1 MLENK
6 WKQVEGFSNMG
17 DDDESIFAKKVDDVT
32 SIAFS
37 AYGGLKVIEVT
48 GIDDF
53 GKFENTSADFSVVI
67 SECGDDW
74 EIAVPV
80 IIDGTPVIL
89 ATDDNSTA
97 TVIPM
102 EENEVIS
109 VATPDIVSAEEY
121 DADECDDL
129 EEDLLRLFHLV

>member
-17 DDDESIFAKKVDDVT
+17 DDDESIFAKKVADVT

-37 AYGGLKVIEVT
+37 AYGGLKIIEVT
-48 GIDDF
+48 GIEDF

>member
-1 MLENK
+1 MLDNK

-17 DDDESIFAKKVDDVT
+17 DDDENIFAKQVDGVT
-32 SIAFS
+32 SIAFA
-37 AYGGLKVIEVT
+37 AYGGLKIIEVT
-48 GIDDF
+48 NIDDF
-53 GKFENTSADFSVVI
+53 GKFENTGVDFSVVI

-80 IIDGTPVIL
+80 IIGGIPVII
-89 ATDDNSTA
+89 ASDDNSTV

-102 EENEVIS
+102 EENEVIT
-109 VATPDIVSAEEY
+109 VLTPDIVSSEEY

>member
-48 GIDDF
+48 GIEDF

-80 IIDGTPVIL
+80 IIDGTQVIL

>member
-48 GIDDF
+48 GIEDF

>member
-1 MLENK
+1 MLDNK

-17 DDDESIFAKKVDDVT
+17 DDDESIFAKKVDGVT
-32 SIAFS
+32 SIAFA
-37 AYGGLKVIEVT
+37 AYGGLKIIEVT
-48 GIDDF
+48 NIDDF
-53 GKFENTSADFSVVI
+53 GKFENTGVDFSVVI

-80 IIDGTPVIL
+80 IIGGVPVII
-89 ATDDNSTA
+89 ASDDNSMI

-102 EENEVIS
+102 EENEVIT
-109 VATPDIVSAEEY
+109 VATPDVVSSEEY

>member
-1 MLENK
+1 MLDNK

-17 DDDESIFAKKVDDVT
+17 DDDENIFAKQVDGVT
-32 SIAFS
+32 SIAFA
-37 AYGGLKVIEVT
+37 AYGGLKIIEVT
-48 GIDDF
+48 NIDDF
-53 GKFENTSADFSVVI
+53 GKFENTGVDFSVVI

-80 IIDGTPVIL
+80 IIGGTPVII
-89 ATDDNSTA
+89 ASDDNSMV

-102 EENEVIS
+102 EENEVITVS
-109 VATPDIVSAEEY
+109 TPDIVSSEEY